1 MTRCA
6 RRFAALVALVAVGAC
21 EKQPVVTAADGPE
34 GLRALFVQARTA
46 CEAMT
51 YAKGRAILEGIMPTA
66 ESLSRALVDTAPPT
80 VREQIVAQRAEVPAD
95 DAKAACVF
103 APPGRTE
110 VLVHRATTEELAARA
125 PGSPAVTEFPAGAQ
139 LLAPL
144 LRPGTA
150 FYEVETVEPGN
161 DRGTKFH
168 MLFWDGATWRML
180 GPAWRYLDAR

>member
-1 MTRCA
+1 MTA
-6 RRFAALVALVAVGAC
+6 RVGRLVVALVVVGAC
-21 EKQPVVTAADGPE
+21 EKKPVVTAADGPD

-51 YAKGRAILEGIMPTA
+51 YAKGRAILEGIMPTT
-66 ESLSRALVDTAPPT
+66 ESLSRALVDAAPPNL
-80 VREQIVAQRAEVPAD
+80 RAQLVAQRSEIPAD

-103 APPGRTE
+103 APAGRTE
-110 VLVHRATTEELAARA
+110 VLVHRATTEELAAHA
-125 PGSPAVTEFPAGAQ
+125 PNTEAATEFPAGAQ

-144 LRPGTA
+144 LRPGTT

-168 MLFWDGATWRML
+168 MFFWDGATWRML